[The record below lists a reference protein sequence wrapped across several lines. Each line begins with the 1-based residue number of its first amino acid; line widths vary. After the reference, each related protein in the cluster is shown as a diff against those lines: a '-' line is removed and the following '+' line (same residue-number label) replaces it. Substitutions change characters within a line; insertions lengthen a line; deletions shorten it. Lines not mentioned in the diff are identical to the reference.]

1 MHLLKASLIT
11 LLLIVTS
18 MLSAQNS
25 QGWELGTGSDLCIY
39 DSLPFSLSMLEEGF
53 VTSSEVIFCP
63 TGIKRSSPNDVR
75 KRYPF
80 DWEVKYNNIYLKNSE
95 GIVYE
100 GMNEHGFSATLMFLE
115 NCQLPEKERE
125 LIPVGA
131 SLAVNFFIDHFKCV
145 DTALLAIWDIR
156 IFDDLGLDGG
166 WPFRIVLHDTCG
178 ATAYVEYVEG
188 KRSVYT
194 PSYPSFIV
202 GGPDYSRLISLE
214 HIPEELP
221 RNRVEHLYLEIVY
234 SGWPPNTTLILLN
247 LYMNN
252 FADKRY
258 YGFFR
263 YHQNREL
270 FILTPNNDE
279 AVFNFRE
286 IDFSSGTEVSTTFF

>member
-115 NCQLPEKERE
+115 NCQLPEKERK

-131 SLAVNFFIDHFKCV
+131 SLAVNFFIDHFY
-145 DTALLAIWDIR
+145 DR
-156 IFDDLGLDGG
+156 
-166 WPFRIVLHDTCG
+166 R
-178 ATAYVEYVEG
+178 
-188 KRSVYT
+188 
-194 PSYPSFIV
+194 
-202 GGPDYSRLISLE
+202 
-214 HIPEELP
+214 
-221 RNRVEHLYLEIVY
+221 
-234 SGWPPNTTLILLN
+234 
-247 LYMNN
+247 
-252 FADKRY
+252 
-258 YGFFR
+258 
-263 YHQNREL
+263 
-270 FILTPNNDE
+270 
-279 AVFNFRE
+279 
-286 IDFSSGTEVSTTFF
+286 